1 MVGVRDRQDRLHGQF
16 SVAERAWWRAI
27 DLDPS
32 RPRSPLGYPLMTYTR
47 NRPQLPSVIGPAH
60 DLHSRPYHG
69 RYRARQEMR
78 LGGNRGKPKKTA
90 LGPVNISQKK

>member
-1 MVGVRDRQDRLHGQF
+1 MVGVRDRQDRLPGQF

-47 NRPQLPSVIGPAH
+47 NRPQLPSVMGAAH
-60 DLHSRPYHG
+60 DLPSRPCHE
-69 RYRARQEMR
+69 RCRARQDMR
-78 LGGNRGKPKKTA
+78 MGENRGKPEKGA
-90 LGPVNISQKK
+90 